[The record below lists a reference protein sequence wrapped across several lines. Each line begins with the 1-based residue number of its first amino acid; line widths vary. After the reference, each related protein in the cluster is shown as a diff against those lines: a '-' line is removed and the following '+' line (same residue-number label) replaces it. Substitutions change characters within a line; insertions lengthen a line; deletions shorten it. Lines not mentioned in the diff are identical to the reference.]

1 MQAGLPLLTCTVAV
15 PASAAEDDIM
25 PAVLV
30 PVDGSENSLRAATAA
45 CRLVADRP
53 SITVHLLNVQPAN
66 HSGIVAAYLDR
77 ELIERFHRTEG
88 ERVLQAAIAL
98 VESSGISCTSH
109 IELGDV
115 APTIARYADAIRCEQ
130 VVMGTRGLGSS
141 GLAAL
146 SGLLLGSIATK
157 VLQLV
162 DVPVTLVK

>member
-1 MQAGLPLLTCTVAV
+1 
-15 PASAAEDDIM
+15 M

-45 CRLVADRP
+45 CRLNADRH

-66 HSGIVAAYLDR
+66 QSAIVEEYLDR
-77 ELIERFHRTEG
+77 ELIERFHHTEG
-88 ERVLQAAIAL
+88 ERVLQAARAL
-98 VESSGISCTSH
+98 VESCGIACATQV
-109 IELGDV
+109 ELGDV
-115 APTIARYADAIRCEQ
+115 APTIARYAGAICCEQ
-130 VVMGTRGLGSS
+130 IVMGTRGLGAS
-141 GLAAL
+141 GMVAL